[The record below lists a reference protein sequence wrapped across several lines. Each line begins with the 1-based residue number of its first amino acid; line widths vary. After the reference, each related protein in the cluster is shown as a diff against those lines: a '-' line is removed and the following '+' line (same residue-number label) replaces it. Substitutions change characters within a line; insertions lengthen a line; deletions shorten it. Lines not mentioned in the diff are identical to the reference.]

1 MLVLSRK
8 EDQKILF
15 PNLGITVEVLRVKGN
30 NVRIGVE
37 APRSVRVLRAE
48 LKSASDEGFDEPT
61 AQENEKSE
69 AAQERHEF
77 RNRLNAATL
86 SLHIL
91 QKQLDAGRFS
101 DAEQSLGK
109 ALEMLGELEGIASGQ
124 ELPSKNESL
133 KIGTPLK
140 SNSRRALV
148 VEDNANER
156 ELLAGYLE
164 LCGYEVESVEDG
176 LAAIDFL
183 QSNQHPD
190 VILVDMHMPR
200 MNGKDTVA
208 EIRCNPDYRDI
219 KLFAVTGSDR
229 KEMGL
234 ELGDRGVDGWF
245 SKPLKPAEFVNRLH
259 SEIATM
265 N

>member
-8 EDQKILF
+8 EGQEILF

-30 NVRIGVE
+30 NVRIGVD
-37 APRSVRVLRAE
+37 APRSIRILRSE
-48 LKSASDEGFDEPT
+48 LEEDGDKNRPVSGGNLSSVDEHDL
-61 AQENEKSE
+61 
-69 AAQERHEF
+69 

-91 QKQLDAGRFS
+91 QKQLDAGLFD
-101 DAEQSLGK
+101 DAEKSLAK
-109 ALEMLGELEGIASGQ
+109 SLEMLSELESMQAKQTGSLSQPQIATLGEL
-124 ELPSKNESL
+124 
-133 KIGTPLK
+133 TPAEP
-140 SNSRRALV
+140 RHALV

-164 LCGYEVESVEDG
+164 LCGYQVETVEDG
-176 LAAIDFL
+176 LAAINYLED
-183 QSNQHPD
+183 NHYPD
-190 VILVDMHMPR
+190 VILLDMKMPR
-200 MNGKDTVA
+200 KNGKQTVT
-208 EIRCNPDYRDI
+208 EIRSNPDYQDI

-229 KEMGL
+229 KEIGL

-245 SKPLKPAEFVNRLH
+245 AKPLKPAEFVSRLH
-259 SEIATM
+259 SEIATT